1 MAPRRKKLPRTV
13 NTVQRPR
20 AYYQYRYGTVQRA
33 LKSAWE
39 RAGKKPKWAVFV
51 ASSVAG
57 HIRTTTE
64 RECDHQ
70 WNSDILEP
78 EFYPNGRPNPEN
90 IGHSDNGSTAP
101 TARGD
106 N

>member
-1 MAPRRKKLPRTV
+1 MAPRRKKLPQTV

-64 RECDHQ
+64 TRVRSSMEFGHFGTR
-70 WNSDILEP
+70 IL
-78 EFYPNGRPNPEN
+78 
-90 IGHSDNGSTAP
+90 S
-101 TARGD
+101 
-106 N
+106 